1 MGAVLDRGG
10 PGAGAPVED
19 AVTEAPVPG
28 AAASVQ
34 PAWRSRRAWAVLLV
48 VAVLGVATD
57 LASKT
62 IAFRTIGPHPVVI
75 DRQEVLRRT
84 SLVGLI
90 PPGSTRTIIPRVLEL
105 SLVLNRGAVFGIG
118 AGQRWAFI
126 LFTFGALAFAIWMF
140 GWWTGPR
147 DAGAHAAI
155 ALLVSGGLGNLYDRL
170 VFACVRD
177 FIHPLPGVKLPFGLT
192 WPGGE
197 RDVWPYVSNLADLWL
212 IIGIGMLMVTLFR
225 HGRAQRGAAAR

>member
-1 MGAVLDRGG
+1 MTGAS
-10 PGAGAPVED
+10 ASE
-19 AVTEAPVPG
+19 
-28 AAASVQ
+28 AAASGP
-34 PAWRSRRAWAVLLV
+34 PAWRSRRAWAVLLT

-57 LASKT
+57 LVSKAV
-62 IAFRTIGPHPVVI
+62 AFRTIGPHPVVI
-75 DRQEVLRRT
+75 DRREVLRRT

-90 PPGSTRTIIPRVLEL
+90 PPGSTRVVIPRVLEL

-126 LFTFGALAFAIWMF
+126 LFTVGALAFATWMF

-155 ALLVSGGLGNLYDRL
+155 ALLISGGLGNLYDRL
-170 VFACVRD
+170 VYACVRD
-177 FIHPLPGVKLPFGLT
+177 FIHPLPGVRLPLGLT

-225 HGRAQRGAAAR
+225 HGRAHRGAGGR